1 LRSLYDLIGVRDLI
15 PEQNSGN
22 TFASFGHIG
31 PGIQLIIFYQTLP
44 EASTFGSHQGNN
56 YMNKLKQRMGN
67 RVDMADYMVLTAI
80 FLGAL
85 YWALESLLN
94 VFSPEEISFYQEI
107 FGPNISD
114 VWPRLIVF
122 CLFLMFGSHVQF
134 TINERNRALEA
145 LKESEEKYRTIL
157 ENIEEGYYE
166 IDFEGFFI
174 FVNDSLSK
182 ILGVPKVDLRFMNFW
197 HFMDEKNAGIIY
209 ETFLRCRRSG
219 RPVKA
224 FDCEFNI
231 KGATLF
237 IEASASLLQDSKG
250 VPIGYRGVLRDRTEK
265 KKMEMDLLE
274 SYRKV
279 HEARSATI
287 LGLAKLAEY
296 RDEGTGTHL
305 ERIREYA
312 RILAVQL
319 AKNPKFADRIDQQYI
334 DDIYQSSIL
343 HDIGKVGTPDALL
356 LKPAGLTDD
365 EFDVIKRHTLMGG
378 NALKAIESQIEGK
391 SFLAMGKEIA
401 YNHHEKWDGS
411 GYPRGLKGEEIPLSA
426 RIIAIADVY
435 DALTTKRFYK
445 EAYSHEKAKSMIIRL
460 KGQHFDPEIVKAFV
474 AIEAKFNRVRKE
486 KLREDKAFAQQ
497 RARAVGH

>member
-1 LRSLYDLIGVRDLI
+1 MPKISESNLK
-15 PEQNSGN
+15 
-22 TFASFGHIG
+22 
-31 PGIQLIIFYQTLP
+31 
-44 EASTFGSHQGNN
+44 
-56 YMNKLKQRMGN
+56 NKLKKLFSN
-67 RVDMADYMVLTAI
+67 RVDMADYMVLTGI

-107 FGPNISD
+107 FGPNINV

-134 TINERNRALEA
+134 TINERKKALEA
-145 LKESEEKYRTIL
+145 LRESEEKYRTIL
-157 ENIEEGYYE
+157 ESIEEGYYE
-166 IDFEGFFI
+166 VDFEGYFI

-197 HFMDEKNAGIIY
+197 DFMDDENATRIY
-209 ETFLRCRRSG
+209 DTFLECRRTG
-219 RPVKA
+219 QPAKA
-224 FDCEFNI
+224 FDCEFNLDGNI
-231 KGATLF
+231 RY
-237 IEASASLLQDSKG
+237 IEASASLLRDSKG
-250 VPIGYRGVLRDRTEK
+250 QPTGYRGVLRDRTEK

-279 HEARSATI
+279 HEARTATI

-312 RILAVQL
+312 RILTVQL
-319 AKNPKFADRIDQQYI
+319 AKNPRYSGVIDQQYI

-356 LKPAGLTDD
+356 LKPGELTGK
-365 EFDVIKRHTLMGG
+365 EFEIIKRHTLMGG

-391 SFLAMGKEIA
+391 SFLAMGREIA

-411 GYPRGLKGEEIPLSA
+411 GYPRGLKGEAIPLSA
-426 RIIAIADVY
+426 RIIAVADVY

-445 EAYSHEKAKSMIIRL
+445 KAYSHAKARDMIIQL
-460 KGQHFDPEIVKAFV
+460 KGKHFDPDMITAFIAV
-474 AIEAKFNRVRKE
+474 ADIFDHVRRQKLKEEADFSERPT
-486 KLREDKAFAQQ
+486 
-497 RARAVGH
+497 RAAGRIN

>member
-1 LRSLYDLIGVRDLI
+1 MS
-15 PEQNSGN
+15 
-22 TFASFGHIG
+22 
-31 PGIQLIIFYQTLP
+31 
-44 EASTFGSHQGNN
+44 
-56 YMNKLKQRMGN
+56 KLKKLLGN
-67 RVDMADYMVLTAI
+67 RIDMADYMVLTGI
-80 FLGAL
+80 FLAAL

-107 FGPNISD
+107 FGPNISE
-114 VWPRLIVF
+114 VWPRLIVL
-122 CLFLMFGSHVQF
+122 CLFLIFGSHVQF
-134 TINERNRALEA
+134 TINERKKAAEA
-145 LKESEEKYRTIL
+145 LRESEEKYRTIL
-157 ENIEEGYYE
+157 ESIEEGYYE
-166 IDFEGFFI
+166 VDFEGYFI

-182 ILGVPKVDLRFMNFW
+182 LLGVPKMDLRFMNYW
-197 HFMDEKNAGIIY
+197 DFMNDENAELIY
-209 ETFLRCRRSG
+209 ETFLECRRSG

-224 FDCEFNI
+224 FDCEFNLD
-231 KGATLF
+231 GAILY
-237 IEASASLLQDSKG
+237 IEASASMLRDSKG
-250 VPIGYRGVLRDRTEK
+250 VPVGYRGVLRDRTEK

-279 HEARSATI
+279 YEARSATI

-319 AKNPKFADRIDQQYI
+319 SSNPKFKGRIDQQYI

-356 LKPAGLTDD
+356 LKPGELTKE
-365 EFDVIKRHTLMGG
+365 EFNIIKRHTLMGG
-378 NALKAIESQIEGK
+378 NALEAIESQIEGK

-411 GYPRGLKGEEIPLSA
+411 GYPRGLKGEAIPLSA
-426 RIIAIADVY
+426 RIIAVADVY

-445 EAYSHEKAKSMIIRL
+445 EAYSHGTAKNMIIRL
-460 KGQHFDPEIVKAFV
+460 KGEHFDPQIVNAF
-474 AIEAKFNRVRKE
+474 AATAAKFNRVRKQMLKE
-486 KLREDKAFAQQ
+486 EADFRQQPAQAAG
-497 RARAVGH
+497 R

>member
-1 LRSLYDLIGVRDLI
+1 M
-15 PEQNSGN
+15 PK
-22 TFASFGHIG
+22 
-31 PGIQLIIFYQTLP
+31 P
-44 EASTFGSHQGNN
+44 STFVKSAGAIEVIVSLGSDS
-56 YMNKLKQRMGN
+56 MNKLKKLFHN
-67 RVDMADYMVLTAI
+67 RVDMADYMVLTGI

-107 FGPNISD
+107 FGPNINV

-134 TINERNRALEA
+134 TINERKKALEA

-157 ENIEEGYYE
+157 ESIEEGYYE
-166 IDFEGFFI
+166 VDFEGYFI

-197 HFMDEKNAGIIY
+197 DFMDDKNAERIY
-209 ETFLRCRRSG
+209 QTFSECRRTG
-219 RPVKA
+219 EPAKA

-231 KGATLF
+231 DGN
-237 IEASASLLQDSKG
+237 IRYVEASASLLRDSKG
-250 VPIGYRGVLRDRTEK
+250 VPTGYRGVLRDRTEK

-279 HEARSATI
+279 HEARTATI

-312 RILAVQL
+312 RILTVQL
-319 AKNPKFADRIDQQYI
+319 AMNPKFRGHIDQQYI

-356 LKPAGLTDD
+356 LKPGELTEE
-365 EFDVIKRHTLMGG
+365 EFEIIKRHTLMGG

-391 SFLAMGKEIA
+391 SFLAMGREIA

-411 GYPRGLKGEEIPLSA
+411 GYPRGLKGDAIPLSA
-426 RIIAIADVY
+426 RIIALADVY

-445 EAYSHEKAKSMIIRL
+445 EAYSHDKSRDMIFAL
-460 KGQHFDPEIVKAFV
+460 KGKHFDPDMVNAFTAV
-474 AIEAKFNRVRKE
+474 AEKFNQVRKE
-486 KLREDKAFAQQ
+486 KLKEEADFSQ
-497 RARAVGH
+497 RPARAVGR

>member
-1 LRSLYDLIGVRDLI
+1 
-15 PEQNSGN
+15 
-22 TFASFGHIG
+22 
-31 PGIQLIIFYQTLP
+31 
-44 EASTFGSHQGNN
+44 
-56 YMNKLKQRMGN
+56 MNKLRKRMGN

-166 IDFEGFFI
+166 IDFEGYFI

-182 ILGVPKVDLRFMNFW
+182 IFGVPKMDLRFMTIW
-197 HFMDEKNAGIIY
+197 DFMDEKNARLIY
-209 ETFLRCRRSG
+209 ETFSQCRRSG

-224 FDCEFNI
+224 FDCEFTI
-231 KGATLF
+231 GETILF

-250 VPIGYRGVLRDRTEK
+250 SPIGYRGVLRDRTEK
-265 KKMEMDLLE
+265 KRMEMDLLE

-319 AKNPKFADRIDQQYI
+319 ANNPNFADRIDQQYI

-356 LKPAGLTDD
+356 LKPGELTEE
-365 EFDVIKRHTLMGG
+365 EFDIIKRHTLMGG

-426 RIIAIADVY
+426 RIIAVADVY

-445 EAYSHEKAKSMIIRL
+445 AAYSHEKAKSMIIRL
-460 KGQHFDPEIVKAFV
+460 KGRHFDPEIVKAFV
-474 AIEAKFNRVRKE
+474 AIEAEFNRVRKE
-486 KLREDKAFAQQ
+486 KLREETTFTEQ
-497 RARAVGH
+497 RIQAVGH

>member
-1 LRSLYDLIGVRDLI
+1 
-15 PEQNSGN
+15 
-22 TFASFGHIG
+22 
-31 PGIQLIIFYQTLP
+31 
-44 EASTFGSHQGNN
+44 
-56 YMNKLKQRMGN
+56 MNKLKKLLSN

-107 FGPNISD
+107 FGPNISV

-134 TINERNRALEA
+134 NINERKKALEA

-157 ENIEEGYYE
+157 ESIEEGYYE
-166 IDFEGFFI
+166 VDFEGYFI

-182 ILGVPKVDLRFMNFW
+182 ILDVPKIDLKFMNFW
-197 HFMDEKNAGIIY
+197 DFMDEENAARIY
-209 ETFLRCRRSG
+209 ETFLECRRTG
-219 RPVKA
+219 EPAKA

-231 KGATLF
+231 DGNIRY
-237 IEASASLLQDSKG
+237 IEASASLLRDSKG
-250 VPIGYRGVLRDRTEK
+250 LPTGYRGVLRDRTEK

-279 HEARSATI
+279 HEARTATI

-312 RILAVQL
+312 RILTEQL
-319 AKNPKFADRIDQQYI
+319 AKSPKYRGLIDQQYI
-334 DDIYQSSIL
+334 DDIFQSSIL
-343 HDIGKVGTPDALL
+343 HDIGKVGTPDRLL
-356 LKPAGLTDD
+356 LKPGELTEE
-365 EFDVIKRHTLMGG
+365 EFEIIKRHTLMGG

-411 GYPRGLKGEEIPLSA
+411 GYPRGLKGNAIPLSA
-426 RIIAIADVY
+426 RIIAVADVY

-445 EAYSHEKAKSMIIRL
+445 EAYSHTKARDMILQL
-460 KGQHFDPEIVKAFV
+460 KGKHFDPEIVNAFTVV
-474 AIEAKFNRVRKE
+474 AEKFDHVRKE
-486 KLREDKAFAQQ
+486 KLREEADFSE
-497 RARAVGH
+497 RPARAVGR